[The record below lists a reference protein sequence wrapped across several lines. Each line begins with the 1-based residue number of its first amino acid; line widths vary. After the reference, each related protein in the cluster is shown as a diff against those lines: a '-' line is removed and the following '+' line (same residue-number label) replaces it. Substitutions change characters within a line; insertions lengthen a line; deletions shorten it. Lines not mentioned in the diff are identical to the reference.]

1 MAKGKSSKQVS
12 FKKPP
17 RLLYGA
23 AFLFLNVWYRLRY
36 GVTVDRSGIQDL
48 KGPALVLAP
57 HTSNKDH
64 FLVGMALY
72 PHRPTFVL
80 SEHFMA
86 IKSLRPILK
95 ILHVIS
101 KKMFTPDVSTI
112 MNILRARR
120 AGNVI
125 ILFPEGRL
133 TWYGRSLPVT
143 EGTADL
149 VKKLGI
155 PVYTVTANGAHLT
168 FPKWAKAKRRGKI
181 RIETAKLFAPEELKA
196 LTVAEIEA
204 RIAETLRHDEEIAMA
219 GTAYRCK
226 DTTAGLDGILYR
238 CPVCRAEKKITA
250 GGGHVRCEDCG
261 FDAVLDET
269 YRFQG
274 APFSGIND
282 WYDWQAGEMDTGA
295 TVIES
300 EVTLGTTDS
309 EGYMQKNAG
318 SARLRYDRE
327 AFVLDGTLMGAEF
340 HCRIPSDKITA
351 LPLTVGEH
359 FDVYYEGKLLYVYPA
374 DGRDVIRCVT
384 LCDKLRKEREA
395 SARDGGD
402 E

>member
-1 MAKGKSSKQVS
+1 MAKGKSNKQVS

-23 AFLFLNVWYRLRY
+23 AFLFLSLWYRLRY

-48 KGPALVLAP
+48 KGPALILAP

-64 FLVGMALY
+64 FLLGIALY

-95 ILHVIS
+95 LLHVIS

-125 ILFPEGRL
+125 VLFPEGRL
-133 TWYGRSLPVT
+133 TWYGRSLPIT

-149 VKKLGI
+149 VKKLAI

-181 RIETAKLFAPEELKA
+181 RIETAKLFSGEELKA
-196 LTVAEIEA
+196 LTLEEVET
-204 RIAETLRHDEEIAMA
+204 RIAEALRHDEEIAMA
-219 GTAYRCK
+219 GTMYRCK
-226 DTTAGLDGILYR
+226 DTTAGLEGILYR
-238 CPVCRAEKKITA
+238 CPVCRTEKKIVAT
-250 GGGHVRCEDCG
+250 GGHVGCKACG
-261 FDAVLDET
+261 FDAVLDEA
-269 YRFQG
+269 YRLSG

-282 WYDWQAGEMDTGA
+282 WYDWQAGEMDTSG
-295 TVIES
+295 TRIES
-300 EVTLGTTDS
+300 DVILGTTDG
-309 EGYMQKNAG
+309 EGYMQKTAG
-318 SARLRYDRE
+318 TARLCYDRE
-327 AFVLDGTLMGAEF
+327 AFVLDGTLQGAEF
-340 HCRIPSDKITA
+340 HCRIPSEKITA
-351 LPLTVGEH
+351 LPLTVNEH
-359 FDVYYEGKLLYVYPA
+359 FDIYHEGKLLYVYPA

-384 LCDKLRKEREA
+384 LCDKLRKEREDA
-395 SARDGGD
+395 VRNG
-402 E
+402 ENT